1 MIWNV
6 PMFDLAEN
14 RSRSTQVHHSNN
26 LVLLEYSM
34 LYTKFQGHR
43 FWRKWIL
50 KGFTIYGH
58 GGHLGPVLQL
68 IYISLRSHSLIGF
81 HMKFAFK

>member
-1 MIWNV
+1 
-6 PMFDLAEN
+6 MFDLAEN
-14 RSRSTQVHHSNN
+14 RSRSNQVHHSNN

-34 LYTKFQGHR
+34 LYTKFQ
-43 FWRKWIL
+43 
-50 KGFTIYGH
+50 GFTIYGH